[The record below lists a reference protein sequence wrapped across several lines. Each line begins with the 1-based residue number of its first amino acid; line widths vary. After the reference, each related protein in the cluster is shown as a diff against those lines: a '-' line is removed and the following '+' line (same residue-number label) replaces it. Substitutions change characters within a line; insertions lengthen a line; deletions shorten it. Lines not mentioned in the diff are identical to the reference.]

1 MSTHPDHHRRGA
13 AKILVQWGC
22 DIADKMC
29 VEAFIEG
36 TAIARRLY
44 ESCGFVATP
53 TDWIFVDVPEKWKH
67 KPEIKYFFFERQ
79 PRARAVENAK
89 NVVKIDVRE
98 AVAEEVS
105 ETYTHASIS

>member
-1 MSTHPDHHRRGA
+1 
-13 AKILVQWGC
+13 
-22 DIADKMC
+22 MC